1 MQIASYKSNVAN
13 RLHTSHHCASSSNIS
28 DEYKP
33 FCGPKLFM
41 ELKNNF
47 FIKYLLKKCFEK
59 FCSFK
64 HNLYASAL
72 GWYISKRKIMY
83 IF

>member
-41 ELKNNF
+41 EL
-47 FIKYLLKKCFEK
+47 
-59 FCSFK
+59 
-64 HNLYASAL
+64 
-72 GWYISKRKIMY
+72 
-83 IF
+83 